1 MGCHTWFYRRCNA
14 EEMNA
19 IKQNSVEWLL
29 KKYNIWEN
37 AVNKR
42 YDLIP
47 WDDIDF
53 YLPLDDITNHDTI
66 EKYTEHVHDML
77 YTYEYEETIKG
88 IEELIQKHP
97 EYPTLDFNSLSE
109 YQQHELNYKVNYYN
123 GFDSFLEL
131 QEYINTFYGKS
142 FDEFCVIQRNKYRNE
157 LKKLDL
163 SNILEHT
170 EKDRLLE
177 LEKIAYIST
186 GGSGIIKIHNDKFY
200 TDNNCPHDL
209 FRIYNYD
216 APTFDNPYELIDW
229 VNNFKSERQEQGL
242 TEEETSSILNFFEEN
257 NGDAVV
263 DFG

>member
-1 MGCHTWFYRRCNA
+1 MGCHTWFYRRCNQ

-19 IKQNSVEWLL
+19 IKQHAADWLF
-29 KKYNIWEN
+29 KKYNLWEN

-53 YLPLDDITNHDTI
+53 YLPLDCRTNYDTI
-66 EKYTEHVHDML
+66 EKYTEHVYNML
-77 YTYEYEETIKG
+77 YTYEYEQTIQG
-88 IEELIQKHP
+88 VDELVQKHP
-97 EYPTLDFNSLSE
+97 EYLDLDFNSLSE
-109 YQQHELNYKVNYYN
+109 EQQCELNFRINYYN

-142 FDEFCVIQRNKYRNE
+142 FYEFCVIQRNRHRDE

-163 SNILEHT
+163 SNLLEYT
-170 EKDRLLE
+170 ENDKLLE
-177 LEKIAYIST
+177 LNNSAYLLTGKHGVIKVHNEKI
-186 GGSGIIKIHNDKFY
+186 Y
-200 TDNNCPHDL
+200 TDVGCPHDL
-209 FRIYNYD
+209 FRIYDYN

-229 VNNFKSERQEQGL
+229 VNNFKSERHEQGL
-242 TEEETSSILNFFEEN
+242 TEEETSAILKFFEEN

>member
-1 MGCHTWFYRRCNA
+1 
-14 EEMNA
+14 MNA

-29 KKYNIWEN
+29 KKYNLWEN

-53 YLPLDDITNHDTI
+53 YLPLDRREDYDTI
-66 EKYTEHVHDML
+66 EKYTEHVYDML
-77 YTYEYEETIKG
+77 YTHEYEQTIQG
-88 IEELIQKHP
+88 VEELIQKHP
-97 EYPTLDFNSLSE
+97 EYLTLDFNSLPE
-109 YQQHELNYKVNYYN
+109 YQQYELNYKVNYYN

-142 FDEFCVIQRNKYRNE
+142 FYEFCIIQRNKHRDE

-163 SNILEHT
+163 SNILEYT
-170 EKDRLLE
+170 ENDKLLE
-177 LEKIAYIST
+177 LKNSAYLVR
-186 GGSGIIKIHNDKFY
+186 GRGVIKIHNDKFY
-200 TDNNCPHDL
+200 TDNDCPHDL
-209 FRIYNYD
+209 FRIYDYD

-229 VNNFKSERQEQGL
+229 VNNFKSERQEPVL
-242 TEEETSSILNFFEEN
+242 TEEETAGILNFFEEN

>member
-1 MGCHTWFYRRCNA
+1 MGCHTWFYRRCNQ

-19 IKQNSVEWLL
+19 IKQDSVNYILGR
-29 KKYNIWEN
+29 YNIWEN

-53 YLPLDDITNHDTI
+53 YLPLDRRSDYDTI
-66 EKYTEHVHDML
+66 EKYTEHVYDIL
-77 YTYEYEETIKG
+77 YTYEYKETIQG

-97 EYPTLDFNSLSE
+97 EYLDLDFNLLTE
-109 YQQHELNYKVNYYN
+109 HQQYELNYKVNYYN

-131 QEYINTFYGKS
+131 QNYINMYYGKS
-142 FDEFCVIQRNKYRNE
+142 FDEFCVIERNKYRDE

-163 SNILEHT
+163 SNILEYN
-170 EKDRLLE
+170 EKDRLIDIKHISL
-177 LEKIAYIST
+177 ST
-186 GGSGIIKIHNDKFY
+186 GGYGVLKIYNEKFY
-200 TDNNCPHDL
+200 TDKGCPNDL
-209 FRIYNYD
+209 FRIHNYD

-229 VNNFKSERQEQGL
+229 VNNYRSERHEEHL
-242 TEEETSSILNFFEEN
+242 TEEQIKQIHETFDKYN
-257 NGDAVV
+257 DDVVV